1 VGKEAFE
8 RILVQLVL
16 KRTES
21 VQCSMDKDWCDFG
34 SKKWDTVVLS
44 SEKNKSL

>member
-1 VGKEAFE
+1 MGKEAFE
-8 RILVQLVL
+8 RIFVQLVL

-34 SKKWDTVVLS
+34 SKKWDSAFTQ
-44 SEKNKSL
+44 KNKSL